1 LHTDRGRALPGATKT
16 GATKKGTAVTELGIV
31 AAISLAAG
39 LACAAAVRT
48 IPQADPARSA
58 SKHLEAALVERRGV
72 RRFLLAR
79 LDPQVATGFA
89 LTVVLL
95 GVIVAGAVF
104 GVLVAMIR
112 AGSGVV
118 NIDLSVS
125 RWAAAQDTSL
135 SLNVLGWITWAG
147 GTVVIVAVACVTAAF
162 AVRRW
167 KRTSVVLFFLLV
179 VGGQFLLSN
188 LIKVAV
194 ARVRPDVPPLHV
206 VSGPSFPSGHA
217 TAAAATWA
225 AVALVLARGASPRV
239 RAALNGAAVAIAVAV
254 ACSRVLLGAHWTSD
268 VVGGLILGW
277 TWFGMCAVAFG
288 GRMLRLGA
296 PADAV
301 TTAPVA
307 VPPRARDPST
317 R

>member
-1 LHTDRGRALPGATKT
+1 VL
-16 GATKKGTAVTELGIV
+16 TELWIV
-31 AAISLAAG
+31 AALSLATG
-39 LACAAAVRT
+39 LASAAAVKA

-58 SKHLEAALVERRGV
+58 SKHLESALLERRGI
-72 RRFLLAR
+72 RRILRAR
-79 LDPQVATGFA
+79 LDPQVATGLA
-89 LTVVLL
+89 LTVVLV
-95 GVIVAGAVF
+95 GVIVAGIVL

-118 NIDLSVS
+118 NVDRSVS
-125 RWAAAQDTSL
+125 RWAAMHGTPL
-135 SLNVLGWITWAG
+135 SLDVLGWITWAG
-147 GTVVIVAVACVTAAF
+147 GTPVIVAVACVTAAI

-167 KRTSVVLFFLLV
+167 KRASVVLFFVLV

-194 ARVRPDVPPLHV
+194 ERVRPDVPPLHV

-217 TAAAATWA
+217 TAAAATFA
-225 AVALVLARGASPRV
+225 ALALVLGRGASPRM
-239 RAALNGAAVAIAVAV
+239 RAAMDGAAVAFAVAV
-254 ACSRVLLGAHWTSD
+254 GCSRVLLGAHWTSD

-277 TWFGMCAVAFG
+277 TWFGVCAVAFG
-288 GRMLRLGA
+288 GRVLRLGA
-296 PADAV
+296 PADPV

-307 VPPRARDPST
+307 VAPRARDPST